1 VDRAIDRYLR
11 NEVPLDERAVDVS
24 FDAPDRTWGAGLT
37 RPTVNVFLWE
47 ITSSEALRT
56 SGLEQR
62 HNQAGAV
69 ERRLPTPQVEL
80 HYLVTA
86 WTNELRDEHQLL
98 GSVLRAVLARPELP
112 EDILPEPLPKG
123 RYGVELASRDKRP
136 PADFWS
142 ALDGRLKPGLQLAV
156 TMPLDAFAWQPTA
169 TPVDTVSVASEATKP
184 PRPSKPPAR
193 EEDEPA
199 LRRRRASGALLME
212 GKRATGD
219 DDA

>member
-62 HNQAGAV
+62 QNQAGTL
-69 ERRLPTPQVEL
+69 ERRLPTPQIEL

-98 GSVLRAVLARPELP
+98 GSVLTAVLARPELP

-123 RYGVELASRDKRP
+123 RYGIELASRDKRP

-156 TMPLDAFAWQPTA
+156 SMPLNAFAWQPTA
-169 TPVDTVSVASEATKP
+169 TPVDTVSVSSEPKP
-184 PRPSKPPAR
+184 PKPAKPPAGQ
-193 EEDEPA
+193 DEQPV
-199 LRRRRASGALLME
+199 LRRRRAGGALLME
-212 GKRATGD
+212 GRREGD